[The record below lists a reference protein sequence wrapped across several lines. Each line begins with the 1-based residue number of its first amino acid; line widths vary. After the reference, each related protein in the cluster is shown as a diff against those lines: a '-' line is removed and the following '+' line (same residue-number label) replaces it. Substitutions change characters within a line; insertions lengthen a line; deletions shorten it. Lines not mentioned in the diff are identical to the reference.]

1 MKFKVLNDFF
11 QLRIAGRDRKGVWLL
26 SCVVCCMHKTSS
38 GAFSIPVSFIF
49 YTLNY
54 TFLLLSSLKCLSD
67 FIQLLFIFLLS
78 FRVSCSCYLLKKH
91 RHSQNHS
98 AYKAFQ
104 VLVLFVYVTRN
115 TADVAT
121 WYISSLMPICV
132 KTVFHILREFN

>member
-1 MKFKVLNDFF
+1 MCDCFRAWYVACIKHRMVLFP
-11 QLRIAGRDRKGVWLL
+11 
-26 SCVVCCMHKTSS
+26 
-38 GAFSIPVSFIF
+38 IPVSFIF

-115 TADVAT
+115 TAGMT
-121 WYISSLMPICV
+121 LYINFLTPIFAKPMLTLCSV
-132 KTVFHILREFN
+132 ILLDCKSN

>member
-1 MKFKVLNDFF
+1 MCDCFRAWYVACIKHRMVLFP
-11 QLRIAGRDRKGVWLL
+11 
-26 SCVVCCMHKTSS
+26 
-38 GAFSIPVSFIF
+38 IPVSFIF

-132 KTVFHILREFN
+132 KTVFHILREFT